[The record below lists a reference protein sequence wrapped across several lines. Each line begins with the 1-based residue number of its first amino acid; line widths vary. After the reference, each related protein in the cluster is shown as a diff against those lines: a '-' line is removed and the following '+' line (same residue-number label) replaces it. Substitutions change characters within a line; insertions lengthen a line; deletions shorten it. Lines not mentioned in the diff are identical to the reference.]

1 MINVI
6 SMFKH
11 SKLSTAID
19 INQTILQLPF
29 GDGAKFKVP
38 LGDHFY
44 ATLRSGTIFEH
55 VKVVDSTQ
63 DTITV
68 VRGQDNTNKQ
78 SFNAGT
84 CVDVI
89 WNPAQLCEYVK
100 ACANGTD
107 QGFYD
112 GTACMTCD
120 TCFEIED
127 GRIKSVNGSTQCQY
141 LKIALT

>member
-1 MINVI
+1 MINV
-6 SMFKH
+6 SNMFKH
-11 SKLSTAID
+11 SKLSTAVD
-19 INQTILQLPF
+19 INQTVLQLPF

-44 ATLRSGTIFEH
+44 VTLRSGTIFEH
-55 VKVVDSTQ
+55 VKVVSASQ

-78 SFNAGT
+78 SFNLGA
-84 CVDVI
+84 CVDVM

-100 ACANGTD
+100 SCATGT
-107 QGFYD
+107 GMGYHT

-127 GRIKSVNGSTQCQY
+127 GRIKSVNGSTTC
-141 LKIALT
+141 